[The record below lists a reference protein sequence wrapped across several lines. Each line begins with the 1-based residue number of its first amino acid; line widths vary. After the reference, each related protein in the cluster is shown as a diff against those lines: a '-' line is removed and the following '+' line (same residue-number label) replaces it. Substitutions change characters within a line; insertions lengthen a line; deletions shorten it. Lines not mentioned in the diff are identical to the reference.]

1 MRIRQ
6 ESTHASS
13 VSLGRRKLR
22 ARGIYCREIHSARL
36 RQVLVEGERLGAEDM
51 QPLIEELAVKQVR
64 RLRQFLRARVRNTAD
79 VQDII
84 QEVFP
89 RLLRVP
95 SHETIRIPVAYIF
108 TIARHAAQEHRLK
121 VRPRGRLCRPRR
133 GPVRLSSR
141 FRAGS
146 GARRSHCPAVR
157 GGRGGRPA
165 EMVPKPRATFLLYR
179 RDGLSMEEIS
189 ERLGI
194 SRPMAKKYLVKAL
207 ADLRQRLKEME

>member
-1 MRIRQ
+1 M
-6 ESTHASS
+6 
-13 VSLGRRKLR
+13 
-22 ARGIYCREIHSARL
+22 
-36 RQVLVEGERLGAEDM
+36 LVEGERLGAEDM

-79 VQDII
+79 VQDIV
-84 QEVFP
+84 QEVFL

-95 SHETIRIPVAYIF
+95 SHGTDPDSRGLHFYDRPPCGPGAPAE
-108 TIARHAAQEHRLK
+108 

-133 GPVRLSSR
+133 GPVRFLP
-141 FRAGS
+141 GS
-146 GARRSHCPAVR
+146 EPDPVLEEVTAQQCAAVVEDALR
-157 GGRGGRPA
+157 QMA
-165 EMVPKPRATFLLYR
+165 PKPRATFLLYR

-207 ADLRQRLKEME
+207 AHLRQRLKEME